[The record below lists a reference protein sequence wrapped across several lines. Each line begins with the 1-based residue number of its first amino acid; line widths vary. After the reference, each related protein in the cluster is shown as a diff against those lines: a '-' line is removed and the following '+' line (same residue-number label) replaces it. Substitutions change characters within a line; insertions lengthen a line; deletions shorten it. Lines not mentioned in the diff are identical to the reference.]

1 MWKGIDKALL
11 LVFVKSN
18 ISAHVCGTFLYYNR
32 GHLEQRFESSLQ
44 FLQMESGLRGA
55 KEAIQPRNS
64 GVGGGT
70 GPLDSQAKA
79 PHQPLPEGPI
89 LLKGEGEDV
98 RNCLT

>member
-1 MWKGIDKALL
+1 M
-11 LVFVKSN
+11 KSN
-18 ISAHVCGTFLYYNR
+18 ILAHVYGTFLYYNR
-32 GHLEQRFESSLQ
+32 GHLEQRYEDSVQ

-64 GVGGGT
+64 GAGGGT

-89 LLKGEGEDV
+89 LLREG
-98 RNCLT
+98 